1 MIISLFIFVGN
12 VWSMFLMD
20 CGEVVGGTCLID
32 WGICL
37 GLVFFI
43 SQIWLKEG
51 VSSLGT
57 SGG

>member
-1 MIISLFIFVGN
+1 
-12 VWSMFLMD
+12 MFD
-20 CGEVVGGTCLID
+20 R
-32 WGICL
+32 L
-37 GLVFFI
+37 GHMSTLVFFI